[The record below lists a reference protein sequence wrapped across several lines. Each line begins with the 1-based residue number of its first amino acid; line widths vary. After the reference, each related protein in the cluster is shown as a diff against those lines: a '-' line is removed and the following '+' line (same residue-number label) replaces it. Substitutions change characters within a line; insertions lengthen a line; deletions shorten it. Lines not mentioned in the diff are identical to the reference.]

1 MRNVPGLLI
10 AVALL
15 AACGENASQPTIVP
29 QLSIIAGNAQIDTI
43 GKVLPTQIAAALR
56 DKESGAPLA
65 GRIVNW
71 VVVDGGGSVFAPVV
85 QTGAD
90 GIARQTWT
98 LGMTP
103 GGQTLVARWLN
114 PDTGEPVT
122 IDTARATAVPNWSV
136 TVRIANASSDTTLF
150 TWSDDGSGGWADAV
164 PPGITRCERV
174 AIRTANGAFHAATR
188 RASYNQPVNP
198 AVTSAYTL
206 DVSDGTIVGA
216 VVATQC

>member
-1 MRNVPGLLI
+1 MNRYAITLL
-10 AVALL
+10 VLL
-15 AACGENASQPTIVP
+15 AACGESTQPTIVP
-29 QLSIIAGNAQIDTI
+29 QLSIVAGNAQTDTI
-43 GKVLPTQIAAALR
+43 GKTLPTQIAAMLR
-56 DKESGAPLA
+56 DRQSGAPLP

-71 VVVDGGGSVFAPVV
+71 VVIDGGGAVFAPVV
-85 QTGAD
+85 QTGGD

-164 PPGITRCERV
+164 PPGITRCERL
-174 AIRTANGAFHAATR
+174 AIRTANGAFHAATT
-188 RASYNQPVNP
+188 RASYDQPVNP
-198 AVTSAYTL
+198 AVASAYTV
-206 DVSDGTIVGA
+206 DVSDGMIVGA
-216 VVATQC
+216 VVAMQC